1 MTTSD
6 ICERARI
13 AYDLGIDPIDY
24 AETEVALLIKAHF
37 ADAEA
42 AGTGLCSGSHL
53 TIAAMSRRILGLLL
67 NSDWQAP
74 ARWTPPEVTG

>member
-24 AETEVALLIKAHF
+24 AETELSALIGIHLELASMC
-37 ADAEA
+37 ADLDVPPPE
-42 AGTGLCSGSHL
+42 GTL
-53 TIAAMSRRILGLLL
+53 TVGAMVCRILGSLM
-67 NSDWQAP
+67 DAG
-74 ARWTPPEVTG
+74 WTPPALTEAEP

>member
-24 AETEVALLIKAHF
+24 AETELGVLIGVHLRLTSMCIDLGV
-37 ADAEA
+37 DAPE
-42 AGTGLCSGSHL
+42 GTL
-53 TIAAMSRRILGLLL
+53 TVGAMARRILGSLL
-67 NSDWQAP
+67 DAGWKA
-74 ARWTPPEVTG
+74 PEVAK